1 MAASVTDIL
10 DMIRGAARRDKNPG
24 LLRRSRDLAVS
35 LYFLAQD
42 WKPCLLFDFCAASDE
57 TLLAFRKAAAG
68 FFCSIGNINHFGQC
82 WVSVAFWCG
91 SGSADPYGYF

>member
-1 MAASVTDIL
+1 MSIGKGEKMAASLADIL
-10 DMIRGAARRDKNPG
+10 ETIRGTARRDKNPG

-57 TLLAFRKAAAG
+57 TLLAFRKAAA
-68 FFCSIGNINHFGQC
+68 
-82 WVSVAFWCG
+82 VASVLLGILFILAPVVTRLITF
-91 SGSADPYGYF
+91 

>member
-1 MAASVTDIL
+1 MAASMADIL
-10 DMIRGAARRDKNPG
+10 NMIRGTARRDKNPG

-57 TLLAFRKAAAG
+57 TLLAFRKAAA
-68 FFCSIGNINHFGQC
+68 
-82 WVSVAFWCG
+82 VAFVLLG
-91 SGSADPYGYF
+91 ILFILAPVVTRLITFQ

>member
-1 MAASVTDIL
+1 MVASVADIL
-10 DMIRGAARRDKNPG
+10 DMIRGTARRDKNPG

-57 TLLAFRKAAAG
+57 TLLAFRKAPAVA
-68 FFCSIGNINHFGQC
+68 
-82 WVSVAFWCG
+82 SVLLGILFILG
-91 SGSADPYGYF
+91 SVGDCTLD

>member
-1 MAASVTDIL
+1 MAASMADIL
-10 DMIRGAARRDKNPG
+10 NMIRGTARRDKNPG

-57 TLLAFRKAAAG
+57 TLLAIRDNNRWFLSYR
-68 FFCSIGNINHFGQC
+68 
-82 WVSVAFWCG
+82 
-91 SGSADPYGYF
+91 

>member
-1 MAASVTDIL
+1 MATSVTDIL
-10 DMIRGAARRDKNPG
+10 DMIRGTARRDKNPG

-57 TLLAFRKAAAG
+57 TLLAFRKAAA
-68 FFCSIGNINHFGQC
+68 
-82 WVSVAFWCG
+82 VASVLLGILFILG
-91 SGSADPYGYF
+91 SVGDRTSD